1 MSAEECF
8 QRRWVRRGRAACR
21 DGAEELKKFLGGAR
35 GEAVGGVADD
45 IGVHVVGEMKTD
57 GAAAWTGP
65 LRIVV
70 GNYGNAC
77 SVGEAHG
84 NGGGAASGVWRA
96 SERCGFWCRRKG
108 PGEQRAFGMYGAV
121 ARIRST
127 KMHCRLLVA
136 DLCRGPGLFRHWAE
150 ALSHSSDKLRWLTSF
165 VLVFASPA
173 G

>member
-1 MSAEECF
+1 MSAEERF

-45 IGVHVVGEMKTD
+45 IGVHVVGEMKAD
-57 GAAAWTGP
+57 SAATGTGS

-70 GNYGNAC
+70 RNEGDAGR
-77 SVGEAHG
+77 VGEAHG

-96 SERCGFWCRRKG
+96 SQRCSFRCWREG

-127 KMHCRLLVA
+127 KDVVYCL
-136 DLCRGPGLFRHWAE
+136 
-150 ALSHSSDKLRWLTSF
+150 
-165 VLVFASPA
+165 
-173 G
+173 